1 MAPCS
6 STARRR
12 RWRAIP
18 VSRRSISASRSMPE
32 LLNIERLTAGYGE
45 AIVLNAVSL
54 ALGEGQ
60 SLALLGR
67 NGMGKTT
74 LINSI
79 VGVTRFVGGSI
90 CLDGRDITGLR
101 PDQRAH
107 VGIGW
112 VPQERNIFKSL
123 TVEENLTAV
132 ARPGAWDVR
141 RVYQLFP
148 RLAERRRNLG
158 NQLSGGE
165 QQMLAVGRALV
176 LNPRVILLDEPLEGL
191 APILVDELIAAL
203 TRIVRQEGLAAILVE
218 QNAQKILGVTDRA
231 VILERGSIVHA
242 GASAAL
248 AADRAVLETFLGV
261 THAGPKRGK
270 AKH

>member
-1 MAPCS
+1 MA
-6 STARRR
+6 
-12 RWRAIP
+12 
-18 VSRRSISASRSMPE
+18 E
-32 LLNIERLTAGYGE
+32 LLTLERLSAGYGE
-45 AIVLNAVSL
+45 AVVLSEISL
-54 ALGEGQ
+54 TLSEGE

-74 LINSI
+74 LVNSI
-79 VGVTRFVGGSI
+79 VGVTRYRGGTI
-90 CLDGRDITGLR
+90 RLDGRDITRMR

-132 ARPGAWDVR
+132 ARPGAWTLA
-141 RVYQLFP
+141 RVCELFP

-176 LNPRVILLDEPLEGL
+176 LNPRLILLDEPLEGL
-191 APILVDELIAAL
+191 APIIVEELIAAL
-203 TRIVRQEGLAAILVE
+203 NRIVREEGLAAILVE
-218 QNAQKILGVTDRA
+218 QNAHKILGVTDRA
-231 VILERGSIVHA
+231 VILERGCIVHQ
-242 GASAAL
+242 GDSASL
-248 AADRAVLETFLGV
+248 RADRSVLESFLGV
-261 THAGPKRGK
+261 TDAGPRRGRR
-270 AKH
+270 